1 MYNRIT
7 KGSQG
12 YQVIKK
18 VIITAAL
25 VRQKKKKIVAS
36 YLYKTKQLYQCTTHD
51 AEAQAL
57 NILYEQEMVTSV
69 VLVQQIHFSLVLV
82 LVLQFY
88 HSFS

>member
-12 YQVIKK
+12 YQIIKK

-25 VRQKKKKIVAS
+25 VRQKENKNCS
-36 YLYKTKQLYQCTTHD
+36 YLYKTKQLYQCTSHD

-57 NILYEQEMVTSV
+57 NILYEQEMVT
-69 VLVQQIHFSLVLV
+69 
-82 LVLQFY
+82 
-88 HSFS
+88 